1 MTRAGGVMGG
11 TTQHERQNDGAEA
24 LSEDDRIRRIEL
36 IMALRARGIRSTRV
50 LAAIEKVPRHLFVN
64 PAFRA
69 QAYADHSLPIE
80 CGQTVSQPYV
90 VAYMTELMEVGERH
104 KVLEVGTGSGYQAA
118 VLSHLARRVYTIE
131 RYRTLAKEAEARFE
145 ELGLTNVTSM
155 VGDGIKGWEAQAPF
169 DRIIVTAAAD
179 EVPAALKRQ
188 LGDGGILVM
197 PIGAAGGV
205 QHIVK
210 LVCAGDTYE
219 QQTLLPVRFVPLVEG
234 KAQQL

>member
-1 MTRAGGVMGG
+1 MS
-11 TTQHERQNDGAEA
+11 TTTENDGLDA
-24 LSEDDRIRRIEL
+24 LSGDDRIRRIEL
-36 IMALRARGIRSTRV
+36 IMALRARGIASTKV
-50 LAAIEKVPRHLFVN
+50 LAAIEKVPRHRFVN

-90 VAYMTELMEVGERH
+90 VAYMSELLEVGDRH

-145 ELGLTNVTSM
+145 ALGLTNVTAM
-155 VGDGIKGWEAQAPF
+155 TGDGIKGWKAQAPF
-169 DRIIVTAAAD
+169 DRIIVTAAAE
-179 EVPAALKRQ
+179 EVPPVLLEQ
-188 LGDGGILVM
+188 LCDGGILVM
-197 PIGAAGGV
+197 PIGSASGA

-210 LVCAGDTYE
+210 IVRAGEEYE
-219 QQTLLPVRFVPLVEG
+219 RQTLLPVRFVPLVPG

>member
-1 MTRAGGVMGG
+1 MSG
-11 TTQHERQNDGAEA
+11 TTQDDSVDP
-24 LSEDDRIRRIEL
+24 LSEDDRIRRIQL
-36 IMALRARGIRSTRV
+36 IMALRARGIRSTKV
-50 LAAIEKVPRHLFVN
+50 LAAIEKTPRHLFVN

-69 QAYADHSLPIE
+69 QAYADQSLPIE

-90 VAYMTELMEVGERH
+90 VAYMSELLEIGDRH

-145 ELGLTNVTSM
+145 ELRLTNVTAM
-155 VGDGIKGWEAQAPF
+155 VGDGIKGWKAQAPF
-169 DRIIVTAAAD
+169 DRIIVTAAAKD
-179 EVPAALKRQ
+179 VPPALLAQ
-188 LGDGGILVM
+188 LCDGGILVM
-197 PIGAAGGV
+197 PVGSASGV

-210 LVCAGDTYE
+210 VVRAGDKYE
-219 QQTLLPVRFVPLVEG
+219 RETLLPVRFVPLVPG